1 MKTKGENRN
10 GKKIES
16 SKRTETSGDGG
27 EVCGSSYGVKRKGD
41 YEALRKLP
49 RDSSPTRLKNRCL
62 VTGRPRGYLRSSKC
76 PGLLLGNT
84 LIKDKFRE

>member
-1 MKTKGENRN
+1 MA
-10 GKKIES
+10 KK
-16 SKRTETSGDGG
+16 SK
-27 EVCGSSYGVKRKGD
+27 VVKEQKRQAMVEKYAAIRQELKEKGD